1 MSETGWIPVIRIV
14 CACVTCVFVGVI
26 IGRELETPHHVADA
40 SKIVAPAPI
49 TRAEF
54 DALRLRVDRIEAES
68 AVAAPTGRV
77 R

>member
-1 MSETGWIPVIRIV
+1 MRDALIGWIGGSL
-14 CACVTCVFVGVI
+14 VGTVLCLWDPF
-26 IGRELETPHHVADA
+26 GFDAPDHVADA
-40 SKIVAPAPI
+40 SKMVQPAPV